1 MSLISSSREAMG
13 VKVSISEDGSYET
26 STPSLSATTQNN
38 VPDPFTVGSGQH
50 EGMVKRRK
58 MI

>member
-50 EGMVKRRK
+50 EGMVKSRR